1 VTFEEILPRL
11 ARALDAAQV
20 PYMLTGSVASSAHG
34 FPRSTQDID
43 IVIAPTR
50 AGLLALIRQFPEGS
64 YYADQQQALN
74 ALDRKS
80 QFNVIDFATGWKID
94 FIIAQDS
101 SYGREAFGRRAISEI
116 DGVSVYVVTPEDA
129 IISKLQ
135 WAKASDSERQL
146 RDVAGILAAQ
156 GDKLEIPYIE
166 RWTRELGVED
176 LWQML
181 KTQP

>member
-11 ARALDAAQV
+11 ARALNAAQV

-50 AGLLALIRQFPEGS
+50 AGLLALIRQFPEKS

-74 ALDRKS
+74 ALDHKS

-101 SYGREAFGRRAISEI
+101 PYGREAFARRIIQDI
-116 DGVSVYVVTPEDA
+116 DGVSVHVVTSEDA

-135 WAKASDSERQL
+135 WSKASDSERQL

-156 GDKLEIPYIE
+156 ADKLDIPYIE
-166 RWTRELGVED
+166 RWVRELGLQD
-176 LWQML
+176 LWENI
-181 KTQP
+181 KRQP